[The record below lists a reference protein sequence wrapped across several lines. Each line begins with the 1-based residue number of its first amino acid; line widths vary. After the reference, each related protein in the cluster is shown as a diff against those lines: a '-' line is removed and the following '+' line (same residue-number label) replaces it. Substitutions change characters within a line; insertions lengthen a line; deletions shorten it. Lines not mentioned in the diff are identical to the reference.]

1 MFNVLFF
8 SDFFSRFLKHGGP
21 KQLEVCRQSYLF
33 PLCVLWKHVLSG
45 ELDKIVVI
53 LFCLSFTNISFSG
66 QYLRFCCVL
75 VSALL
80 SGVDEAVFLQELV
93 FSCSNRPFFGS
104 ARCYWPVSSDQLIIV
119 GLVEHFDWNGS
130 GTFEKLTLKVWIAIW
145 ISP

>member
-33 PLCVLWKHVLSG
+33 PLCVLWKHVLSD

-93 FSCSNRPFFGS
+93 FGCSNRSFRICAMLLACFIWPTDYRWTDWTFWLERVWYLWKIDFKS
-104 ARCYWPVSSDQLIIV
+104 VDCYL
-119 GLVEHFDWNGS
+119 N
-130 GTFEKLTLKVWIAIW
+130 
-145 ISP
+145 